1 MKKLNHLHEEF
12 IEKAR
17 RPMTFGRLPIK
28 PIEGDIAIVAVDKW
42 TTTSNPRSLKKS
54 FRFMS
59 IERRNAFVKK
69 LLQYEAETLHNAT
82 MTIDESSVTVV
93 LFTKDINTITELDK
107 EYAKYADLLYKDI
120 VYNPV
125 NE

>member
-1 MKKLNHLHEEF
+1 VKNLNHLHEEF

-17 RPMTFGRLPIK
+17 RPMTFGRLPIN

-42 TTTSNPRSLKKS
+42 ITTSNPRALKKS

-59 IERRNAFVKK
+59 IERRNTFVKK

-82 MTIDESSVTVV
+82 TTIDESSVTIV

-107 EYAKYADLLYKDI
+107 EYAKYADLLYKDV